1 MNIEGTYTLQAMP
14 EDVWKSLMDRRILRH
29 AIPGLE
35 QLEVQDQNIYTV
47 AMHIERAPLKGSY
60 SGRVRVSDQDY
71 PYQYHISIEG
81 EGQRGPISGECIVRL
96 DGYDENTVVVYKGT
110 LTFGKPD
117 TVLSTPLVKGAI
129 KLLLQQ
135 FFLTLADQ
143 LRATGPAVDYGAKA
157 RHTLPLTEQ
166 PQDHSRPHSATADQ
180 NTRLHAI
187 VHRLHLGGGDSLA
200 EERWAHNLRRVGITA
215 ALLGLVWIG
224 TRLPRR

>member
-1 MNIEGTYTLQAMP
+1 MNIEGTYTLQALP
-14 EDVWKSLMDRRILRH
+14 EDVWKSLMNRRILRH

-60 SGRVRVSDQDY
+60 SGHVTISDQDY
-71 PYQYHISIEG
+71 PYQYRISIEG

-135 FFLTLADQ
+135 FFLSLADQ
-143 LRATGPAVDYGAKA
+143 LRASRPAVAYRAEA
-157 RHTLPLTEQ
+157 RHPLPLTKQ
-166 PQDHSRPHSATADQ
+166 PLAHSRPHSATTDQ
-180 NTRLHAI
+180 NIRLHAI
-187 VHRLHLGGGDSLA
+187 VRRLHLGGSDPLA
-200 EERWAHNLRRVGITA
+200 EEQWVHSLRRVGITA
-215 ALLGLVWIG
+215 ALLFLVWIG